1 MRGRLFC
8 FMPII
13 LVLAFL
19 LVTAAAH
26 AHSWYPSSCCS
37 GRDCDV
43 LAESRVSAHGSG
55 YIVDGRF
62 IVPPSQVRRSM
73 DGRFHGCFP
82 TPNELRCFWAPPV
95 GF

>member
-1 MRGRLFC
+1 MQGRLAAV
-8 FMPII
+8 I
-13 LVLAFL
+13 LLALASPAFG
-19 LVTAAAH
+19 
-26 AHSWYPSSCCS
+26 HSWYPANCCS

-43 LAESRVSAHGSG
+43 LSESRVAPHGSG
-55 YIVDGRF
+55 YIVDQRF
-62 IVPPSQVRRSM
+62 IVPASQVRRSM